1 MIHGNGNVHGLAKP
15 DKLSNPKQKPFFP
28 TQHTNR
34 VFDGLKETHE
44 IKQSKSNG
52 TLAKGSIASLKKN
65 ISFDKMTMKQP
76 IHSGGNP
83 SLVSPTQ
90 LASKLSSNT
99 ATSSFQ
105 GPSNRLLVSK
115 ESTPNKLMAKMRE
128 GKYTGLKIGTQELK
142 PVSIRLSELHDSSIV
157 IPRTP
162 KSFAKVIHANK
173 SMRSKSKQANQSE
186 ILEDYKELIVGR
198 LSTGETYF
206 QMPTEDHDWTR
217 INDSRAKRSPFKTL
231 DEDGYPTSASQVGGI
246 LPNKFGIGKT
256 NSDYIFGHSTATGTS
271 RLPAHRA
278 DDSNK
283 KEPNYLT
290 ANKSSQNILNFHG
303 IRPENRYTG
312 LTSKYGRSTGGNRF
326 LPEGP
331 GKPFPSFATSG
342 SANLLSS
349 YSKKSGNK
357 LRDSSVS

>member
-90 LASKLSSNT
+90 LTSKLSSNT
-99 ATSSFQ
+99 ATNGFQ

-142 PVSIRLSELHDSSIV
+142 PVSIRLSELHD
-157 IPRTP
+157 
-162 KSFAKVIHANK
+162 
-173 SMRSKSKQANQSE
+173 
-186 ILEDYKELIVGR
+186 
-198 LSTGETYF
+198 
-206 QMPTEDHDWTR
+206 
-217 INDSRAKRSPFKTL
+217 
-231 DEDGYPTSASQVGGI
+231 
-246 LPNKFGIGKT
+246 
-256 NSDYIFGHSTATGTS
+256 
-271 RLPAHRA
+271 
-278 DDSNK
+278 
-283 KEPNYLT
+283 
-290 ANKSSQNILNFHG
+290 
-303 IRPENRYTG
+303 
-312 LTSKYGRSTGGNRF
+312 
-326 LPEGP
+326 
-331 GKPFPSFATSG
+331 
-342 SANLLSS
+342 
-349 YSKKSGNK
+349 
-357 LRDSSVS
+357 